1 MKKILF
7 LLLFI
12 ISIISYAQHQRNNP
26 HGFEVAIKD
35 INTEWY
41 PSNDINYDV
50 LFYHIDVEIAVDS
63 IYISGAVKFLI
74 SSNIDNLN
82 SLMVDLD
89 QIFDIESISSPVS
102 SYTFEDN
109 VLQLQLE
116 NTYQTGDT
124 LSFIIEYSGYPQL
137 AGGYKGLRYETHD
150 GNQPIIASLSTPY
163 LAHSWWP
170 CKDGTSD
177 KCDSVYVDITVKD
190 TIIEEIQ
197 LIALSNGLL
206 VDESTDG
213 VMRTFKWQHKYPIIP
228 YYIMVAISNY
238 EHFQQDFEMDD
249 MSFPLDYY
257 VFNSHLSAAQDGVSE
272 MPDAMAFFSEIFG
285 PYPFSNE
292 KYGMTQLGYYGAIEN
307 QTNTITNNMSQSW
320 LDVSVHELA
329 HQWFADYITCENWH
343 HGWVNEGFATYAEA
357 LYFEHRDGFEAYQNY
372 VTDFEFYSAGT
383 LYLEDISDPFDGIFQ
398 SIIYDKGAYVLH
410 MLRGVLGDDVFFEV
424 IYEYATDV
432 DYRFGWANTED
443 FQNVC
448 EEVSGEN
455 LDYFFEQWIYDERY
469 PKYRYNYLSST
480 SQTEVIIQ
488 QSQGLLGWR
497 ELFIM
502 PLEIY
507 FQFEDGSDT
516 IVTVFNDEMQQ
527 HFAFTFE
534 QEVIDMEVDPS
545 SWVLCNK
552 IFDSNIVVGIPIME
566 VAVFRIYPNPNDG
579 SFTLNISP
587 SVNNQH
593 LEVFLYDI
601 QGSLCFQNRLESSEL
616 TQNIFAPNL
625 KKGIYTIKIHGDNFV
640 KSEKLVIK

>member
-1 MKKILF
+1 MKKIFF
-7 LLLFI
+7 LSFLVLNI
-12 ISIISYAQHQRNNP
+12 IASAQLQRHNP
-26 HGFEVAIKD
+26 HGFETPIKD
-35 INTEWY
+35 VNTDWY
-41 PSNDINYDV
+41 PVEDPNYDV

-63 IYISGAVKFLI
+63 IYISGEVKFLI

-89 QIFDIESISSPVS
+89 QTFDVESISFPVS
-102 SYTFEDN
+102 NYTFEDN
-109 VLQLQLE
+109 VLYLQLE

-124 LSFIIEYSGYPQL
+124 LSFRIQYSGHPEMP
-137 AGGYKGLRYETHD
+137 GGYKGLRYETHD

-177 KCDSVYVDITVKD
+177 KCDSLYMDITVKD
-190 TIIEEIQ
+190 TIIDDLQ

-206 VDESTDG
+206 VDEYTDG

-257 VFNSHLSAAQDGVSE
+257 VFESHLANAQNGVSE

-285 PYPFSNE
+285 PYPFSDE

-307 QTNTITNNMSQSW
+307 QTNTITNNMSQDW

-343 HGWVNEGFATYAEA
+343 HGWVNEGFASYAEA
-357 LYFEHRDGFEAYQNY
+357 LYFEHRDGFEAYQSY
-372 VTDFEFYSAGT
+372 VIDFEFYNSGT
-383 LYLEDISDPFDGIFQ
+383 LYIDDISDPFSGVFRP
-398 SIIYDKGAYVLH
+398 IIYNKGAYVLH
-410 MLRGVLGDDVFFEV
+410 MLRGVLGDEMFFNV
-424 IYEYATDV
+424 IYEYATNDNFK
-432 DYRFGWANTED
+432 YGWANTED
-443 FQNVC
+443 FQSVC
-448 EEVSGEN
+448 EEVSGED

-480 SQTEVIIQ
+480 NLTEVIIQ

-497 ELFIM
+497 EIFTM

-516 IVTVFNDEMQQ
+516 IVSVFNDEIEQ
-527 HFAFTFE
+527 HFAFNFE
-534 QEVIDMEVDPS
+534 QEVIDMEIDPG
-545 SWVLCNK
+545 SWVLCTK
-552 IFDSNIVVGIPIME
+552 VFDSNIIVGNQE
-566 VAVFRIYPNPNDG
+566 FEELVFRVFPNPSEGSFTIQLDG
-579 SFTLNISP
+579 SFRGKKVSLVIFDLNGSEVQNQEVNSASIS
-587 SVNNQH
+587 V
-593 LEVFLYDI
+593 
-601 QGSLCFQNRLESSEL
+601 QG
-616 TQNIFAPNL
+616 L
-625 KKGIYTIKIHGDNFV
+625 KKGIYLLKISSSNINHS
-640 KSEKLVIK
+640 KKLIVY